1 MESDSFA
8 HGPENF
14 RSPTRSA
21 ASDRLKKAGLK
32 SRGLCVEQACQQP
45 TLNGKIRCNACRVI
59 HCIRRT
65 TERIS
70 SGQQATSAIFPW
82 TREDFVREHPLYQPH
97 RKEQSLD
104 HIVPLRAGLY
114 RDGTGRFREDV
125 QALAEILDLPNI
137 REITKGAN
145 NQKGSPK
152 GDDPILIARAAK
164 LRSKGITG
172 KELVRE
178 LRLYFDTVLK
188 PNRGKPI
195 ERKTQQILFEG
206 TGNV

>member
-14 RSPTRSA
+14 RSPTKGA
-21 ASDRLKKAGLK
+21 ATDRLKKAALK
-32 SRGLCVEQACQQP
+32 AKGLCVEQACRQP
-45 TLNGKIRCNACRVI
+45 TLNGKIRCDACRLI

-65 TERIS
+65 TERMA
-70 SGQQATSAIFPW
+70 SGEQATSAIFPW

-114 RDGTGRFREDV
+114 RDGTGRIREDV

-137 REITKGAN
+137 REISKSAN

-172 KELVRE
+172 KELVQE
-178 LRLYFDTVLK
+178 LRFFFDNVLK
-188 PNRGKPI
+188 PSRGKPI
-195 ERKTQQILFEG
+195 EHKAQQILFED

>member
-21 ASDRLKKAGLK
+21 ASDRLKKAALK
-32 SRGLCVEQACQQP
+32 AKRLCVEQACRQP
-45 TLNGKIRCNACRVI
+45 TLNGKIRCDACRLV
-59 HCIRRT
+59 HGIRRA
-65 TERIS
+65 TERMA
-70 SGQQATSAIFPW
+70 SGEQATSALFPW

-104 HIVPLRAGLY
+104 HIVPLRAGLFK
-114 RDGTGRFREDV
+114 DENGRIREDV

-137 REITKGAN
+137 RPLSRGGN

-152 GDDPILIARAAK
+152 GDDPVLIARAAK

-172 KELVRE
+172 KELVQE
-178 LRLYFDTVLK
+178 LRVYFDTVLK
-188 PNRGKPI
+188 PTRGKPI
-195 ERKTQQILFEG
+195 EHKTQQILFEG
-206 TGNV
+206 TGDV